1 MSALDLPQI
10 RWPIDAIDGESL
22 PSVLVRSAEEN
33 GHPDM
38 GTILSF
44 ARLGTWNG
52 IGITMRQ
59 PESRAALAHVLG
71 QPQEVVDAR
80 AHTLTEPIAGMDTI
94 DFFGARVLASDLL
107 YDRRRMGGTAG
118 DGAHHKAVWQ
128 MIHLPVDVDDGAL
141 IVDRC
146 QSCGTRLGWRTITN
160 TSQCAVYRTSGA
172 DHDRSAFVPAPY
184 DCRVPGAGVN
194 DEPRILDSARLDRV
208 SLLGKLIDPRPEV
221 HGPVRAA
228 LHPDLQGQDRGI
240 VFYLG
245 LRLGRAIGLG
255 GTGARLRRGLAAPLE
270 EAITALEVGSEIL
283 ANWPD
288 SVAGLIKQKAEED
301 HELAM
306 DAIGAVRRVC
316 HGETAWPDHRAIITA
331 AMPDIVNGHYQHVIR
346 RIAPGIVDGKEASR
360 IIGIRSSSM
369 VRLIRA
375 KAIIP
380 RITRGTARTHGSFL
394 LSDVEAIAEAVKDS
408 VEATQVVDET
418 GITLHGVEQLICNGQ
433 LAHADS
439 CAVLALFPNLRVT
452 RASYESLLAKIRA
465 GSNDDGG
472 PGDRLTLR
480 LAVQRIGGREKPWAA
495 IIAALVDGRLP
506 FCICGAPGRLIDRIW
521 VAPGAAINEV
531 LANVFDRADHAGHFT
546 FATVMRQRDAI
557 ELLNIDPSRY
567 QDIAKLLPP
576 EVHGRHK
583 TLVVSEMLKVAA
595 RIIDGREAK
604 HRWGARLDRRRM
616 IDDGVGWSRVAI
628 EADFAK
634 TRRPNQERFEF

>member
-1 MSALDLPQI
+1 MSALDLPQV
-10 RWPIDAIDGESL
+10 RWPIVPVGGESL
-22 PSVLVRSAEEN
+22 PSLLVRTAEEN

-59 PESRAALAHVLG
+59 EQSRAALAHVID
-71 QPQEVVDAR
+71 QPQAVVDER
-80 AHTLTEPIAGMDTI
+80 AHALTEPIAGMDTI
-94 DFFGARVLASDLL
+94 DFFGARVLASDVL
-107 YDRRRMGGTAG
+107 YDRRRMGSTAG
-118 DGAHHKAVWQ
+118 NGVHHKAVWQ

-146 QSCGTRLGWRTITN
+146 QSCGTRLGWRTITS

-172 DHDRSAFVPAPY
+172 DHDRTAFVSAGY
-184 DCRVPGAGVN
+184 DCREPGAGVN
-194 DEPRILDSARLDRV
+194 DQPRIIDGNRLDRV

-228 LHPDLQGQDRGI
+228 LHPDLRAQDRGI

-245 LRLGRAIGLG
+245 LKLGRAVGLG
-255 GTGARLRRGLAAPLE
+255 GTGSRLRRGLAAPLD
-270 EAITALEVGSEIL
+270 EAITALEIGSEII
-283 ANWPD
+283 AGWPD
-288 SVAGLIKQKAEED
+288 SVARLVAEKTGED

-306 DAIGAVRRVC
+306 AAIAAVRRVC
-316 HGETAWPDHRAIITA
+316 HGESAWPDHRALVTA

-360 IIGIRSSSM
+360 IIGIRGSSM

-375 KAIIP
+375 KAIVP

-394 LSDVEAIAEAVKDS
+394 LSDVEAIADAVKDS
-408 VEATQVVDET
+408 VEATQIVDET
-418 GITLHGVEQLICNGQ
+418 GITLHGVEQLICDGQ

-439 CAVLALFPNLRVT
+439 AAVLALFPNLRVT
-452 RASYESLLAKIRA
+452 RASYEALLARIRA
-465 GSNDDGG
+465 VSNDDAG

-506 FCICGAPGRLIDRIW
+506 FCIGGAPGRLIDRIW
-521 VAPGAAINEV
+521 VAPGPAIDEV
-531 LANVFDRADHAGHFT
+531 LANVFDRADHAARFT

-576 EVHGRHK
+576 EVHGPHK
-583 TLVVSEMLKVAA
+583 TLVVSEILKVAA

-616 IDDGVGWSRVAI
+616 IDDGVGWLRVET

-634 TRRPNQERFEF
+634 TRQPNQERFEF

>member
-1 MSALDLPQI
+1 MSALDLPQV
-10 RWPIDAIDGESL
+10 RWPVESIEGESL
-22 PSVLVRSAEEN
+22 PSVLVRTADEN
-33 GHPDM
+33 GHTDM

-71 QPQEVVDAR
+71 QPQEVIDAR
-80 AHTLTEPIAGMDTI
+80 AHALTEPIAGMDTI

-107 YDRRRMGGTAG
+107 YDRRRMGGTGG
-118 DGAHHKAVWQ
+118 DDAHHKAVWQ

-160 TSQCAVYRTSGA
+160 TSQCAVYRTSGV
-172 DHDRSAFVPAPY
+172 DHDRSAFVPATY

-194 DEPRILDSARLDRV
+194 DQPRILDGARLDRV

-221 HGPVRAA
+221 HGPVHET

-245 LRLGRAIGLG
+245 LKLGRAIGLG

-270 EAITALEVGSEIL
+270 EAITALEVGSEII
-283 ANWPD
+283 ANWPH
-288 SVAGLIKQKAEED
+288 SVASLIKLKAEDD

-316 HGETAWPDHRAIITA
+316 HGESAWPDHRAIITA

-346 RIAPGIVDGKEASR
+346 RIAPGIVDGKKASR
-360 IIGIRSSSM
+360 IIGIRGSSM

-375 KAIIP
+375 EAIIP

-394 LSDVEAIAEAVKDS
+394 LSEVEAIAEAVKNS
-408 VEATQVVDET
+408 LEATQVVDET
-418 GITLHGVEQLICNGQ
+418 GITLHGVEQLICEGQ
-433 LAHADS
+433 LAHAES
-439 CAVLALFPNLRVT
+439 RAVLALFDKLRVT
-452 RASYESLLAKIRA
+452 RASYEALLASIQA
-465 GSNDDGG
+465 ASNDDEGA
-472 PGDRLTLR
+472 GDRLTLR
-480 LAVQRIGGREKPWAA
+480 LAVQRIGGREKPWAS

-506 FCICGAPGRLIDRIW
+506 FYIGGAPGRLIDRIW
-521 VAPGAAINEV
+521 VPPGAAIDGV
-531 LANVFDRADHAGHFT
+531 LATVFKREDHEPDFR
-546 FATVMRQRDAI
+546 FATLMRQRDAI

-576 EVHGRHK
+576 EVQGPHK
-583 TLVVSEMLKVAA
+583 TLVVSEVLKIAD

-604 HRWGARLDRRRM
+604 HRWGVRLDRRRM
-616 IDDGVGWSRVAI
+616 IEDGVGWSRSEI
-628 EADFAK
+628 EAEFEK
-634 TRRPNQERFEF
+634 TRPPKQERFEF